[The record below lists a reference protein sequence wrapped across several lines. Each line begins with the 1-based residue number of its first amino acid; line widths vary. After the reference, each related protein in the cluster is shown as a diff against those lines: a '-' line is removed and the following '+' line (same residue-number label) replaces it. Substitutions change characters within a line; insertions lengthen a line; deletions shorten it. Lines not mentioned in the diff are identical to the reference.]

1 MPMNRSLEGSNVSA
15 NMDEAHLLS
24 QSSPGRPRLLLV
36 DDNPQSLL
44 ALETILAGDDR
55 AVVTAQSGEEALK
68 RLLDD
73 DYSVV
78 LLDIKLTGSDGY
90 ETAGLIR
97 ARERTRGVPIIFL
110 TSYNKDD
117 ADVVKG
123 YAYGAVDYIF
133 KPIVPEIL
141 ASKVNVF
148 VELYKKTKDL
158 ERKNLE
164 LVRAQDE
171 LIRTK
176 AAETLIKHAPD
187 PLFVTDLNAN
197 ILLANNAA
205 CELLGLEPDSSGYD
219 SLSRFLPDDE
229 VAQFTD
235 ALRDVTNKGLSRNVE
250 LHLCS
255 VLGKATPTTLNASAW
270 RGADGKIIGA
280 IGILRDMTEYKRVL
294 RDLQRSKEELQEK
307 IKDLEKFEEV
317 VVGRELK
324 MIALEKELKAFK
336 NQPRTP

>member
-1 MPMNRSLEGSNVSA
+1 MMDMSIDGSNVLA
-15 NMDEAHLLS
+15 NMDEAQTGLQDAS
-24 QSSPGRPRLLLV
+24 RKPSLLLV

-44 ALETILAGDDR
+44 ALESILAGDDR
-55 AVVTAQSGEEALK
+55 VVVKAQSGEEALK
-68 RLLDD
+68 HLLDG
-73 DYSVV
+73 DYSVI
-78 LLDIKLTGSDGY
+78 LLDIKLTGIDGY

-97 ARERTRGVPIIFL
+97 AREKTRDVPIIFL

-133 KPIVPEIL
+133 KPIVSEIL

-148 VELYKKTKDL
+148 VELDKKTRDL

-164 LVRAQDE
+164 LERAQHE
-171 LIRTK
+171 LVRSK

-187 PLFVTDLNAN
+187 PVFVTDLDAN

-205 CELLGLEPDSSGYD
+205 CELLGLEPDRLGYD
-219 SLSRFLPDDE
+219 CLSRFLPEDE
-229 VAQFTD
+229 VGPFTA
-235 ALRDVTNKGLSRNVE
+235 ALREVTNKGLSRNVE
-250 LHLCS
+250 LHPRS
-255 VLGKATPTTLNASAW
+255 VLGKVTPTTLNASAW

-280 IGILRDMTEYKRVL
+280 IGILRDMSEYMRVL
-294 RDLQRSKEELQEK
+294 RDLERSKDELQEK

-324 MIALEKELKAFK
+324 MIAMEKELKALK
-336 NQPRTP
+336 TK

>member
-1 MPMNRSLEGSNVSA
+1 MDGSKVLPNMNEAQATHDLSA
-15 NMDEAHLLS
+15 RKPS
-24 QSSPGRPRLLLV
+24 LLLV

-55 AVVTAQSGEEALK
+55 IIVKAQSGEEALK

-78 LLDIKLTGSDGY
+78 LLDIKLTGIDGY

-97 ARERTRGVPIIFL
+97 ARERTRDVPIIFL

-117 ADVVKG
+117 ADVVRG
-123 YAYGAVDYIF
+123 YTYGAVDYIF
-133 KPIVPEIL
+133 KPIVPKIL

-148 VELYKKTKDL
+148 VELYKRTQDL

-164 LVRAQDE
+164 LERAQHE
-171 LIRTK
+171 LVRTK
-176 AAETLIKHAPD
+176 AAESLIKHAPD
-187 PLFVTDLNAN
+187 PLFVTDLDAN

-205 CELLGLEPDSSGYD
+205 CELLGLEPDRLGD
-219 SLSRFLPDDE
+219 DCLSRFLPEDE
-229 VAQFTD
+229 KAQFTGV
-235 ALRDVTNKGLSRNVE
+235 LRQVTNKGLSRNVD
-250 LHLCS
+250 LHPRS
-255 VLGKATPTTLNASAW
+255 VLGKITPTTLNASAW

-280 IGILRDMTEYKRVL
+280 IGILRDMSAYKQVL
-294 RDLQRSKEELQEK
+294 RDLERSKEELQEK
-307 IKDLEKFEEV
+307 INDLEKFEEV

-336 NQPRTP
+336 NKPHTP

>member
-1 MPMNRSLEGSNVSA
+1 MKRSLNELNVVA
-15 NMDEAHLLS
+15 NTDGARLMSDVTPS
-24 QSSPGRPRLLLV
+24 KPRLLLV
-36 DDNPQSLL
+36 DDNPQNLL
-44 ALETILAGDDR
+44 ALETILAADDR
-55 AVVTAQSGEEALK
+55 IVVTAQSGEEALK
-68 RLLDD
+68 RLLDA
-73 DYSVV
+73 DYSAV
-78 LLDIKLTGSDGY
+78 LLDIKLSGIDGY

-97 ARERTRGVPIIFL
+97 ARERTRDVPIIFL

-141 ASKVNVF
+141 SSKVNVF
-148 VELYKKTKDL
+148 VELYKKTQDL
-158 ERKNLE
+158 EQKNRE
-164 LVRAQDE
+164 LIRAQDE
-171 LIRTK
+171 LVRTK

-187 PLFVTDLNAN
+187 PLFVTDLHAN

-205 CELLGLEPDSSGYD
+205 CELLGLEPDGGYE

-229 VAQFTD
+229 VAQFTG
-235 ALRDVTNKGLSRNVE
+235 ALREVADKGLSRYVE
-250 LHLCS
+250 LHLRS
-255 VLGKATPTTLNASAW
+255 VSGKATPTTLNASAW

-280 IGILRDMTEYKRVL
+280 IGILRDMTEYMRVL
-294 RDLQRSKEELQEK
+294 RDLQRSKEDLQEK

-336 NQPRTP
+336 NQSRTP

>member
-1 MPMNRSLEGSNVSA
+1 MPMKRSLDEVKMANTEQARPIADVSRA
-15 NMDEAHLLS
+15 K
-24 QSSPGRPRLLLV
+24 PRLLLV
-36 DDNPQSLL
+36 DDNPQNLL
-44 ALETILAGDDR
+44 ALETILAADDR
-55 AVVTAQSGEEALK
+55 IVVTAQSGEEALK

-73 DYSVV
+73 DYSAV
-78 LLDIKLTGSDGY
+78 LLDIKLSGIDGY

-97 ARERTRGVPIIFL
+97 ARERTRDVPIIFL

-148 VELYKKTKDL
+148 VELYKKTQDL
-158 ERKNLE
+158 EQKNRE
-164 LVRAQDE
+164 LMRAQDE
-171 LIRTK
+171 LVRTK

-187 PLFVTDLNAN
+187 PLFVTDLHAN

-205 CELLGLEPDSSGYD
+205 CELLGLESDGLGYD

-229 VAQFTD
+229 VAQFTS
-235 ALRDVTNKGLSRNVE
+235 ALREVTDTGLSRYVE
-250 LHLCS
+250 LHLRS
-255 VLGKATPTTLNASAW
+255 VSGKATPTTLNASAW

-280 IGILRDMTEYKRVL
+280 IGILRDMTEYMRVL
-294 RDLQRSKEELQEK
+294 GDLQRSKEELQEK
-307 IKDLEKFEEV
+307 INDLEKFEEV

-336 NQPRTP
+336 SQPRTP

>member
-1 MPMNRSLEGSNVSA
+1 MKRSL
-15 NMDEAHLLS
+15 DELNALTNTDPAHLMS
-24 QSSPGRPRLLLV
+24 DVSRGKPRLLLV
-36 DDNPQSLL
+36 DDNPQNLL
-44 ALETILAGDDR
+44 ALETILAADDR
-55 AVVTAQSGEEALK
+55 IVVTAQSGEEALK
-68 RLLDD
+68 RLLDA
-73 DYSVV
+73 DYSAV
-78 LLDIKLTGSDGY
+78 LLDIKLTGIDGY

-97 ARERTRGVPIIFL
+97 ARERTRDVPIIFL

-148 VELYKKTKDL
+148 VELYKKTQDL
-158 ERKNLE
+158 EQKNHE
-164 LVRAQDE
+164 LMRAQDE
-171 LIRTK
+171 LVRTK

-187 PLFVTDLNAN
+187 PLFVTDLHAN

-205 CELLGLEPDSSGYD
+205 CELLGLEPDGLGYD

-229 VAQFTD
+229 VAQFTG
-235 ALRDVTNKGLSRNVE
+235 ALREVTDKGLSRNVE
-250 LHLCS
+250 LHLRS
-255 VLGKATPTTLNASAW
+255 VSGKATPTTLNASAW

-280 IGILRDMTEYKRVL
+280 IGILRDMTEYTRVL

-307 IKDLEKFEEV
+307 IRDLEKFEEV

-324 MIALEKELKAFK
+324 MIAFEKELKAFK
-336 NQPRTP
+336 SQSRTP

>member
-1 MPMNRSLEGSNVSA
+1 
-15 NMDEAHLLS
+15 
-24 QSSPGRPRLLLV
+24 LLV
-36 DDNPQSLL
+36 DDNPQNLL
-44 ALETILAGDDR
+44 ALETILAADDR
-55 AVVTAQSGEEALK
+55 IVVTAQSGEEALK

-73 DYSVV
+73 DYSAV
-78 LLDIKLTGSDGY
+78 LLDIKLSGIDGY

-97 ARERTRGVPIIFL
+97 ARERTRDVPIIFL

-148 VELYKKTKDL
+148 VELYKRTRELGRKNVEL
-158 ERKNLE
+158 ERAQYE
-164 LVRAQDE
+164 LVRS
-171 LIRTK
+171 K

-187 PLFVTDLNAN
+187 PLFVTDLDAN

-205 CELLGLEPDSSGYD
+205 CELLGLEPDRLGHD
-219 SLSRFLPDDE
+219 CLSRFLPEEE
-229 VAQFTD
+229 VGQFKGV
-235 ALRDVTNKGLSRNVE
+235 LRDVTNKGVSRNVE
-250 LHLCS
+250 LHPRS
-255 VLGKATPTTLNASAW
+255 VLGKVTPTTLNASAW

-280 IGILRDMTEYKRVL
+280 IGILRDMSEYRRVL
-294 RDLQRSKEELQEK
+294 RDLEQSKEELQEK

-317 VVGRELK
+317 VVGRELR
-324 MIALEKELKAFK
+324 MIALEKELKALK
-336 NQPRTP
+336 KP

>member
-1 MPMNRSLEGSNVSA
+1 MNMSMGGSHVLAGTEELQATLPVAPSKP
-15 NMDEAHLLS
+15 S
-24 QSSPGRPRLLLV
+24 LLLV
-36 DDNPQSLL
+36 DDNLQNLL
-44 ALETILAGDDR
+44 ALESLLAGDDR
-55 AVVTAQSGEEALK
+55 ITVKAQSGEEALK
-68 RLLDD
+68 YLLDG
-73 DYSVV
+73 DYSVI
-78 LLDIKLTGSDGY
+78 LLDINLTGIDGY

-97 ARERTRGVPIIFL
+97 AREKTRDVPIIFL

-141 ASKVNVF
+141 VSKVNVF
-148 VELYKKTKDL
+148 VELYKKTRDL

-164 LVRAQDE
+164 LERAQRE
-171 LIRTK
+171 LVRSK

-187 PLFVTDLNAN
+187 PVFVTDLDAN

-205 CELLGLEPDSSGYD
+205 CELLGLEPDRLGSD
-219 SLSRFLPDDE
+219 CLSRFLPEDE
-229 VAQFTD
+229 VGQFTD
-235 ALRDVTNKGLSRNVE
+235 ALRDVTNKGVSRNVE
-250 LHLCS
+250 LHPRS
-255 VLGKATPTTLNASAW
+255 VLGKVTPTTLNASAW

-280 IGILRDMTEYKRVL
+280 IGILRDMTEYNRIL
-294 RDLQRSKEELQEK
+294 HDLERSRGELQEK

-324 MIALEKELKAFK
+324 MIALEKELKALK
-336 NQPRTP
+336 KQ

>member
-1 MPMNRSLEGSNVSA
+1 MNRSLDGSNVSA
-15 NMDEAHLLS
+15 HTDEADLS
-24 QSSPGRPRLLLV
+24 QFSPGRPRLLLV

-55 AVVTAQSGEEALK
+55 DVVTAQSGEEALK

-78 LLDIKLTGSDGY
+78 LLDIKLTGIDGY

-158 ERKNLE
+158 EQKNEE

-219 SLSRFLPDDE
+219 LSRFLPDDE
-229 VAQFTD
+229 VAQFTG
-235 ALRDVTNKGLSRNVE
+235 ALREVTNKGLSRNVE
-250 LHLCS
+250 LHLRS
-255 VLGKATPTTLNASAW
+255 VRGKATPTTLNASAW

-294 RDLQRSKEELQEK
+294 GDLQRSKEELQEK

-336 NQPRTP
+336 SQPRTS

>member
-1 MPMNRSLEGSNVSA
+1 MPMNRSLDGSNVSP
-15 NMDEAHLLS
+15 NTDEADLS
-24 QSSPGRPRLLLV
+24 QFSPGRPRLLLV

-55 AVVTAQSGEEALK
+55 DVVTAQSGEEALK

-78 LLDIKLTGSDGY
+78 LLDIKLTGIDGY

-148 VELYKKTKDL
+148 VDLYKKTKDL
-158 ERKNLE
+158 EQKNEE

-219 SLSRFLPDDE
+219 LSRFLPDDE
-229 VAQFTD
+229 VAQFTG
-235 ALRDVTNKGLSRNVE
+235 ALREVTNKGLSRNVE
-250 LHLCS
+250 LHLRS
-255 VLGKATPTTLNASAW
+255 VRGKATPTTLNASAW

-280 IGILRDMTEYKRVL
+280 IGILRDMSEYKRVL
-294 RDLQRSKEELQEK
+294 GDLQRSKEELQEK

-336 NQPRTP
+336 SQPRTS